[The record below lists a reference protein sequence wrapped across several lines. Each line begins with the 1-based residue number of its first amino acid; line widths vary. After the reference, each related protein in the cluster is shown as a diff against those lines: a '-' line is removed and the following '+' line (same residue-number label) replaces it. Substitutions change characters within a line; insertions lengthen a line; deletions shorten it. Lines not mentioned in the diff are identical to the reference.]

1 MADLIY
7 RRDAY
12 DVVYKEHCGICT
24 GAILD
29 IPKVE
34 AIPIDW
40 LYSQM
45 KNNPND
51 IESAYDDIC
60 ISELIEKWKKEQ
72 ESKR

>member
-29 IPKVE
+29 IPKVD
-34 AIPIDW
+34 AIPIEW
-40 LYSQM
+40 L
-45 KNNPND
+45 K
-51 IESAYDDIC
+51 
-60 ISELIEKWKKEQ
+60 ELIKNGHGNICNCAEMVLVRWRNENAPN
-72 ESKR
+72 